1 MVASMNHP
9 CPPIQNETTK
19 QITWGKRLIAQT
31 TMAFVGE
38 QHYDQSHTNDGIV
51 DIEGQR
57 LTKLI
62 VTKHL
67 RHNIIVNLHKK
78 NTLEVEK

>member
-1 MVASMNHP
+1 
-9 CPPIQNETTK
+9 
-19 QITWGKRLIAQT
+19 
-31 TMAFVGE
+31 MAFIGE
-38 QHYDQSHTNDGIV
+38 QHYDQLHTNDGIV
-51 DIEGQR
+51 DIKGKH

-67 RHNIIVNLHKK
+67 RHNIIVSLHEK